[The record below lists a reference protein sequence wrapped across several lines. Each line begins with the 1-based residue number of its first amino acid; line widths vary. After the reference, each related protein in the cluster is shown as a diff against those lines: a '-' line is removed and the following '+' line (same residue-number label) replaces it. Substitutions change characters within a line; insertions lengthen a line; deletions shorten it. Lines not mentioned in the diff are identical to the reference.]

1 MATSGPTDRALLL
14 KGANM
19 PKSTKTTTKK
29 RTQVKDLPK
38 SKQKLNKKEMSKV
51 KGGLVHDLGP
61 DNVQKKQIAS

>member
-1 MATSGPTDRALLL
+1 
-14 KGANM
+14 M